1 MWCLKAWALEK
12 VKLVNV
18 LNILSSSSL
27 SLRTV
32 TYALS
37 EPVRICKT
45 ISVKIPFNTGFDPQ
59 NTRLRLNDKH
69 TNRVIGN

>member
-1 MWCLKAWALEK
+1 ML
-12 VKLVNV
+12 NV
-18 LNILSSSSL
+18 LGSSSL

-32 TYALS
+32 THALS
-37 EPVRICKT
+37 ESVRICKT
-45 ISVKIPFNTGFDPQ
+45 ISVKIPLNTGFDPQ